1 MSTSNDQPHPLQQG
15 EAVATNGHSPPPHP
29 LRSNPVTTGGET
41 TSSTGNAASES
52 SQPTL
57 LSAHLTPVGEE
68 DRRELEAAWNAAATL
83 ENPPTPA
90 PSSTD
95 SDASNAPA
103 HRNEATVNGAP
114 AGQVGNRVVEAT
126 SIEDHMPRGTDEER
140 RRLRLGDW

>member
-1 MSTSNDQPHPLQQG
+1 MSTSSDQPQPLQQG
-15 EAVATNGHSPPPHP
+15 EAAATNDHLPPPHP

-41 TSSTGNAASES
+41 TSSTVNAASESS

-57 LSAHLTPVGEE
+57 LSAHLAPAGEE
-68 DRRELEAAWNAAATL
+68 GRRELEAAWEAAATC

-103 HRNEATVNGAP
+103 HRNEVTVNGARDCQNL
-114 AGQVGNRVVEAT
+114 GRRDVEAT
-126 SIEDHMPRGTDEER
+126 SIEDHMPGGTDEER
-140 RRLRLGDW
+140 LG